1 MISVLIF
8 IFLINSRCV
17 LIPFMH
23 FYYISINVTYLPA
36 ISEDTNSELSDSSP
50 STSSSTTSIGS
61 QSPSSAGSFSS
72 ITVSSS
78 SGGSGDPASQGTV
91 QPDGIK
97 IVGDN
102 IDKHVKPREMRHDVQ
117 AQSLHYFNSYAVK
130 DRLPTAQLEDKS
142 SLPDFSSFDPS
153 KLMPS
158 TADDKLIQK
167 NFTILIS
174 RVLKK
179 NFPFFEKFATSVPKH
194 IKHKFYKELSKKSEV
209 VSKTHDHVV
218 EFVSNH
224 VHIMYMHTH

>member
-1 MISVLIF
+1 MCAPSVYAL
-8 IFLINSRCV
+8 LLYLNK
-17 LIPFMH
+17 
-23 FYYISINVTYLPA
+23 YYLPV
-36 ISEDTNSELSDSSP
+36 ISEDTNSELSDSIP

-78 SGGSGDPASQGTV
+78 SGGSGHAASTI

-174 RVLKK
+174 RILKK
-179 NFPFFEKFATSVPKH
+179 NLPFFEKFATGVPKH

-209 VSKTHDHVV
+209 VSKMHDQ
-218 EFVSNH
+218 S
-224 VHIMYMHTH
+224 